1 MRTLLLLILV
11 LFSGGLLRAQELNA
25 SVNIL
30 LPQQVNS
37 PPELFQTMDNA
48 ITEFLNNRKWSKDN
62 WTSEERIECSFQ
74 ITIENQ
80 VDARSF
86 KASIQVSSS
95 RPVYQSD
102 YKTPVLNINDRDFA
116 FVFQENTLIQWSNDQ
131 HRDNLSSVLAFYA
144 NLVLGMDYDTFSME
158 GGTEHYLTCQTIVT
172 NAQGAP
178 EEGWRS
184 NEKGRQN
191 RYWLIENLLTQTFKP
206 IRECL
211 YAYHRQGMD
220 KMFKDVTGSRKVI
233 EDALMELKNIH
244 KIKPSSF
251 NMQVFFYA
259 KSDEISNIFRP
270 VPLEEKQA
278 VIDLC
283 KLIDPGNI
291 TKYEKM
297 TLPPQ

>member
-1 MRTLLLLILV
+1 MRTSLLLILV
-11 LFSGGLLRAQELNA
+11 LLSAGHMSAQELNA

-62 WTSEERIECSFQ
+62 WISEERIECSFQ

-86 KASIQVSSS
+86 KGSLQVSSS

-102 YKTPVLNINDRDFA
+102 YKTPVLNVNDRNFE

-131 HRDNLSSVLAFYA
+131 HRDNLSSVLAYYA

-158 GGTEHYLTCQTIVT
+158 GGTDHYLTCQTIVN

-178 EEGWRS
+178 ESGWRS
-184 NEKGRQN
+184 NEKGQQN

-211 YAYHRQGMD
+211 YTYHRQGMD
-220 KMFKDVTGSRKVI
+220 KMFKDVTGSRQVI
-233 EDALMELKNIH
+233 ADALLNLKNIH

-270 VPLEEKQA
+270 TPLEVKQP